1 MNPNART
8 ESIRTTLELLIRVST
23 GTHSLANAIRLLQAS
38 DVRDSTLRSGMAGSE
53 GGHAIGGHSDP
64 TGDTAC
70 RGMSTQHQLTIDGI
84 DLRLARILA
93 DATWIDLE
101 VGKAMRAPKDPR
113 PKQKPLE
120 GCTSCHRDHGAWEPI
135 DHRRPS
141 GGLCRWCADFLND
154 YGRRPTV
161 RLVELHRQGRRITT
175 QMIATELGPNQ
186 PEGLTVTVE
195 T

>member
-53 GGHAIGGHSDP
+53 GGHAVGGHSDP

-70 RGMSTQHQLTIDGI
+70 RGMSTAHQLTIDGI

-101 VGKAMRAPKDPR
+101 VGKAMRAPADPR
-113 PKQKPLE
+113 PEQKKIE
-120 GCTSCHRDHGAWEPI
+120 GCRNCAPWRTGTIAPA
-135 DHRRPS
+135 
-141 GGLCRWCADFLND
+141 GGLCQQCRDFKGNHKCLPTEPIVRRWE
-154 YGRRPTV
+154 YGQAATPGQIVDARSTAQRR
-161 RLVELHRQGRRITT
+161 RKQDSN
-175 QMIATELGPNQ
+175 A
-186 PEGLTVTVE
+186 
-195 T
+195 